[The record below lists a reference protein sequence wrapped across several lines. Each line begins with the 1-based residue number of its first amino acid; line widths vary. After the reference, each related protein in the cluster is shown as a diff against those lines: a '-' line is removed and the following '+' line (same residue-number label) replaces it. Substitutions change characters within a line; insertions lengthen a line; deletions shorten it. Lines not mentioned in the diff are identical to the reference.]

1 MQLLSKLYEK
11 NTYVAP
17 YEYLIDKIIREYDL
31 EKANINILIEEGLI
45 SKSQYDY
52 YAALPKRQR
61 EVEVGILQRDNPSIL
76 SGLKRGFVRAREE
89 FFRVNAIE
97 DSSILY
103 IDKDSIT
110 TIEQARTYFGVGT
123 MQTRLSEYLNFRL
136 KNEYTSFYRVF
147 LVDFLYFNDGNTE
160 SFRIKNASE
169 RVPLKHMH
177 YMMDLLLSIAYS
189 GQSSRVLDTLQMIK
203 SAYCS
208 YTSGELDPNFYRE
221 FNQRSQF
228 KLKSNSTAFQYY
240 SDVLIDDLD
249 LIDKT
254 FNMDII
260 RLFYRYYMNEYFKT
274 KR

>member
-17 YEYLIDKIIREYDL
+17 YEYLIDKTIREYDL

-169 RVPLKHMH
+169 KVPLKHMH

-208 YTSGELDPNFYRE
+208 YTSGELNPNFCRE

>member
-17 YEYLIDKIIREYDL
+17 YEYLIDKTIREYDL

-169 RVPLKHMH
+169 RVSLRHMH

-249 LIDKT
+249 LIDKA